1 MPYTFQNSPGK
12 LTQDLNKAFGK
23 TLLEEFK
30 RIGLKI
36 NITEWSILSYLSHK
50 KTCTQKQIS
59 EFLGLEKVFVK
70 RTLDRMEKNGWISRS
85 QGKEDKRYNNIEL
98 TGTGKELFGKLK
110 FPAQRTIEKGLRN
123 INESDYL
130 HFKKVSLQI
139 IKNLEE

>member
-36 NITEWSILSYLSHK
+36 NIAEWSILSYLSHK